1 MNRQRITVLG
11 LGNVLLQDEGFGVH
25 FIDWFSSRCRV
36 PTRVRLID
44 GGVLGYGLL
53 DTVTSCDHLIV
64 IDVLKTEDTP
74 GSLYRFSRT
83 EMELRRPPA
92 ASAHEV
98 EFVDVLTK
106 AELMDACPK
115 TVFLC
120 VVPEKTAEMAL
131 EMTPALQARFADM
144 ERLLLQE
151 FARLE
156 VHPERTADA

>member
-1 MNRQRITVLG
+1 MNLQRITVLG

-25 FIDWFSSRCRV
+25 FIDWFSGRCRV
-36 PTRVRLID
+36 PARVSLVD

-64 IDVLKTEDTP
+64 VDVLKTDDTP
-74 GSLYRFSRT
+74 GSLYRFSRA

-106 AELMDACPK
+106 AELMDACPE

-120 VVPEKTAEMAL
+120 IVPEKIAEMEL
-131 EMTPALQARFADM
+131 QMTPAMQARFTDM

-151 FARLE
+151 LTRLGAPPE
-156 VHPERTADA
+156 VIVDA